1 VSIRSA
7 NLGLFKIRT
16 INNMQEREIMGKS
29 RRERK
34 RQREREN
41 RIDWLKSV
49 LSASAAALI
58 VVQFVIP
65 TAVYGRSMEPGFEH
79 RDYLL
84 IHKQAYVGEAEPERG
99 DVIVFQSKL
108 RDNNRGTLKKLIKRV
123 IGVPGDIVEI
133 REGKVYINGEE
144 LKERYIK
151 DGVTNG
157 DVGPVVV
164 PEGNYFCMG
173 DNRLHSTDS
182 RFLEVGFVEKDKI
195 VGKVVFRL
203 YPFSKFGMIGSTQ

>member
-1 VSIRSA
+1 
-7 NLGLFKIRT
+7 
-16 INNMQEREIMGKS
+16 MGKS
-29 RRERK
+29 RRKRK

-99 DVIVFQSKL
+99 DVIVFQ
-108 RDNNRGTLKKLIKRV
+108 
-123 IGVPGDIVEI
+123 
-133 REGKVYINGEE
+133 
-144 LKERYIK
+144 
-151 DGVTNG
+151 
-157 DVGPVVV
+157 
-164 PEGNYFCMG
+164 
-173 DNRLHSTDS
+173 
-182 RFLEVGFVEKDKI
+182 
-195 VGKVVFRL
+195 
-203 YPFSKFGMIGSTQ
+203 

>member
-1 VSIRSA
+1 MSIRSA

-133 REGKVYINGEE
+133 REAI
-144 LKERYIK
+144 LKMVLLTEMWDLLSYRKAIISAW
-151 DGVTNG
+151 GI
-157 DVGPVVV
+157 
-164 PEGNYFCMG
+164 
-173 DNRLHSTDS
+173 TDCTA
-182 RFLEVGFVEKDKI
+182 LTA
-195 VGKVVFRL
+195 VFWKSDLLRKTK
-203 YPFSKFGMIGSTQ
+203 S

>member
-1 VSIRSA
+1 
-7 NLGLFKIRT
+7 
-16 INNMQEREIMGKS
+16 MGKS

-65 TAVYGRSMEPGFEH
+65 TAVYGRSMGPGFEH

-164 PEGNYFCMG
+164 PESNYFCMG